1 MFKNEDY
8 ERLLVKYTTQGIPAG
23 ESIQHFCDRNKV
35 PYNLFDK
42 WYRDTRHKVVKVEV
56 DGLPD
61 ETIQGKG
68 DTSLMSSII
77 EEIKPQKTQIAER
90 TKKTEFDRMDAQA
103 PASQTLIMI
112 DLRTTD
118 GLQIR
123 RRGMTYTQFLEFAK
137 KLSTLC

>member
-77 EEIKPQKTQIAER
+77 EEIKPQKTQVAER

-118 GLQIR
+118 
-123 RRGMTYTQFLEFAK
+123 
-137 KLSTLC
+137 